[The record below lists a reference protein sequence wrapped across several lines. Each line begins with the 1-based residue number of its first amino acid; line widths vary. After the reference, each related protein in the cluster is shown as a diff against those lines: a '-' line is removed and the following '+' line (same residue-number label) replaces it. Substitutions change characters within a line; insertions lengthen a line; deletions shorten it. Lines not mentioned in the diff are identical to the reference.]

1 MTFHSFGTYVGS
13 VNNVLATSSITYR
26 DTHPLS
32 RGELS
37 SLMLRC
43 SVSLYFTALLKK
55 TGTQVL
61 RIADGCKFLIMM
73 MMIMMVMMR

>member
-13 VNNVLATSSITYR
+13 VNNVLGISSITYR

-32 RGELS
+32 RGELL
-37 SLMLRC
+37 SLMLWC